1 MGLIEIYKFKGAE
14 MAQVINQ
21 LKTLQADALALFVK
35 IHNYHWNVKG
45 MQFSPIHNMTEGIY
59 ESMAGLY
66 DDCAERVLQLGEKP
80 HITFG
85 DITGATR
92 IKEEAGSDFDAK
104 YVLEHILAD
113 YEGLLKAFREL
124 SDAADETGDKAT
136 VGFADEKI
144 AGLEKDIWMIK
155 ATLA

>member
-1 MGLIEIYKFKGAE
+1 
-14 MAQVINQ
+14 MAKVTTQ

-35 IHNYHWNVKG
+35 VHNYHWNIKG

-66 DDCAERVLQLGEKP
+66 DDCAERVLQLGQKP

-92 IKEEAGSDFDAK
+92 IKEETKSDFDAK
-104 YVLEHILAD
+104 YVLESILAD
-113 YEGLLKAFREL
+113 YKTLLKAFVEL
-124 SDAADETGDKAT
+124 SDAADKEGDKAT

-144 AGLEKDIWMIK
+144 ASLEKDIWMIK
-155 ATLA
+155 ATLS

>member
-1 MGLIEIYKFKGAE
+1 
-14 MAQVINQ
+14 MAKVTTQ

-35 IHNYHWNVKG
+35 LHNYHWNIKG

-66 DDCAERVLQLGEKP
+66 DDCAERVLQLGQKP

-92 IKEEAGSDFDAK
+92 IKEETKSDFDAK
-104 YVLEHILAD
+104 YVLESILAD
-113 YEGLLKAFREL
+113 YKTLLKAFVEL
-124 SDAADETGDKAT
+124 SDAADKEGDKAT

-144 AGLEKDIWMIK
+144 ASLEKDIWMIK
-155 ATLA
+155 ATLS